1 MIAATGGL
9 PCMRRGPRRPRY
21 ALCTAWVPASP
32 APQVESAVWADR
44 IGRCQQTA
52 AAARQRKSPEPCRRL
67 VCPGTNPGLSRSR
80 SSASAKSATEKPAGT
95 ARRGARHAART
106 QDLTTPRRR
115 LYECRSEAVA
125 RRRSRSGTIPIV
137 SKRCEPS
144 TATTAKQVYWPPV
157 PSDLLVARTRED
169 RALSIDRR
177 STPSVAGH
185 FDGSGLV
192 SRMRAFGLRLTVPP
206 ASTTACRCP
215 GGARRTPVR

>member
-1 MIAATGGL
+1 MIVATGGL

-32 APQVESAVWADR
+32 ASQVESAVWADR

-95 ARRGARHAART
+95 ARRGARNAART

-144 TATTAKQVYWPPV
+144 TATTAKQVYWL
-157 PSDLLVARTRED
+157 PSRATCSSPHPGLAVVVIQASAKSRLDAIRSPDPRDLAPR
-169 RALSIDRR
+169 
-177 STPSVAGH
+177 P
-185 FDGSGLV
+185 
-192 SRMRAFGLRLTVPP
+192 
-206 ASTTACRCP
+206 
-215 GGARRTPVR
+215 RTPTR